1 MAPTLKPP
9 GFVWPTA
16 NVGVLAAWLKAK
28 PANGVDES
36 TEKKTKSY
44 LEIAKSKLFSCN
56 FRTMRQRLKFELKLN
71 SDALVATP
79 PNVKPPP
86 LEELEAPEK
95 DKM

>member
-1 MAPTLKPP
+1 MDDGSVKVSRGMWAPQKIL
-9 GFVWPTA
+9 
-16 NVGVLAAWLKAK
+16 
-28 PANGVDES
+28 
-36 TEKKTKSY
+36 EKKIKSY

-71 SDALVATP
+71 SDVLVATP